1 MIQPTNAQQLYP
13 QAGGANAVSINIYNP
28 TAYGSTPQNSSQ
40 AVPYNY
46 QNSLYQMPQASAYQ
60 QQSMPNAYQQYMPMQ
75 NPVAQQT
82 VVPQI
87 AAPNENLQQV
97 TSQAPVEFQPSQ
109 TASQVLESP
118 APQMMPESVMAQP
131 QAQQVSIEQ
140 PQVQQAQVQQPQTE
154 QIQTEQAQAAQA
166 QPQVETQKAVQE
178 VPTTINTDELIQ
190 QLKDSDSEKRA
201 NAIDKIASYAQGD
214 PKEALQVVSEP
225 IMNALVDIIKEDT
238 SGLEGPSEKQI
249 AIAEKISKGEKT
261 TPEEDA
267 LFEQSSPRDKAN
279 INRIFALYT
288 LAMIQKL
295 QRDELNQYIET
306 QKANGEQPIAP
317 LALNDLIGFNDV
329 VNIINNDSRPEVK
342 VAAIQALQYV
352 AEPQDL
358 ENVKQILA
366 DSLNSSDEAIKAV
379 ADETIAKLNGTT
391 AQPAEIANENTKA
404 EMAPKA
410 EEKQTNAAA

>member
-75 NPVAQQT
+75 NPVVQQT

-97 TSQAPVEFQPSQ
+97 TSQAPVAFQPSQ

-131 QAQQVSIEQ
+131 QVQQT
-140 PQVQQAQVQQPQTE
+140 QVEQAQVQQPQTE
-154 QIQTEQAQAAQA
+154 QAQATQT

-190 QLKDSDSEKRA
+190 QLKDPDSEKRA

-317 LALNDLIGFNDV
+317 LPLNDLIGFNDV

-379 ADETIAKLNGTT
+379 ANETIAKLNGTT
-391 AQPAEIANENTKA
+391 AQPTETANENTKA

>member
-1 MIQPTNAQQLYP
+1 M
-13 QAGGANAVSINIYNP
+13 
-28 TAYGSTPQNSSQ
+28 
-40 AVPYNY
+40 
-46 QNSLYQMPQASAYQ
+46 
-60 QQSMPNAYQQYMPMQ
+60 
-75 NPVAQQT
+75 
-82 VVPQI
+82 
-87 AAPNENLQQV
+87 
-97 TSQAPVEFQPSQ
+97 
-109 TASQVLESP
+109 
-118 APQMMPESVMAQP
+118 
-131 QAQQVSIEQ
+131 
-140 PQVQQAQVQQPQTE
+140 
-154 QIQTEQAQAAQA
+154 
-166 QPQVETQKAVQE
+166 
-178 VPTTINTDELIQ
+178 
-190 QLKDSDSEKRA
+190 
-201 NAIDKIASYAQGD
+201 
-214 PKEALQVVSEP
+214 
-225 IMNALVDIIKEDT
+225 
-238 SGLEGPSEKQI
+238 
-249 AIAEKISKGEKT
+249 
-261 TPEEDA
+261 
-267 LFEQSSPRDKAN
+267 FEQSSPRDKAN

-379 ADETIAKLNGTT
+379 ADETIAKLSGTT
-391 AQPAEIANENTKA
+391 AQPAETAKENTKA